1 MYNVYHIQLIKVNT
15 NEGNYSLI
23 ISMNIAA
30 FIKEIR
36 LLLQSIWHFLL
47 APVKISLIYPA
58 NQFGVQRWDMKGDA
72 IMD

>member
-30 FIKEIR
+30 FIKEIP
-36 LLLQSIWHFLL
+36 LLLQSIWHFFCWLQL
-47 APVKISLIYPA
+47 KYHSFTLPTSLVSNAEI
-58 NQFGVQRWDMKGDA
+58 WKG
-72 IMD
+72 MQ